1 MAQSKAYAGR
11 VAIDFEQQPFEG
23 LDWQHYLGL
32 ARRHTW
38 HFLVPFLLGWL
49 TVWTASWFMHS
60 VYRSGTLILVE
71 QPTVPQQFVMPNVA
85 GDLQGRLNS
94 ITQQILSRTRLLHI
108 IDQFNLYGK
117 DRQRLSPDDLVER
130 MRKDIGIELVRSP
143 DRQELTSFNIYYSA
157 GDPHTAQLVLSELTN
172 LFISE
177 NLEVRQQ
184 QSENTT
190 RFLESQLEQARTNLA
205 QQEQRVRE
213 FKDRYL
219 GQLPGQLQTNLQILS
234 GLQSQLQNE
243 EDALN
248 RAKQQGV
255 YLDSLLNQY
264 HTIQRT
270 AKNGDGTPVGLPA
283 LDQELDRLKAQL
295 ADLGSRYTDRHPDV
309 RKLKEQ
315 IAKTEQLKARVAANL
330 NSKADTASG
339 ETGTGDSAKNYTDV
353 ANASPMFQIE
363 SQAKANQIEIA
374 NRQRSIQQLQA
385 RIADYQS
392 RLNLEPVREQQLADL
407 SRGYDQSK
415 ADYDSLLKK
424 KNESELATSLERQQ
438 QGEHFQVLDPPNLP
452 VKPDSPNRLRLLG
465 IGLLVGT
472 MLGVG
477 LAVVMEMT
485 DERIHRSKELKELL
499 PDNVIVEI
507 PPLTTIKEQEQVTR
521 RARLRWA
528 AVTAVFG
535 SVVMAF
541 AATYLRG

>member
-1 MAQSKAYAGR
+1 MPEE
-11 VAIDFEQQPFEG
+11 FEEPTSEG
-23 LDWQHYLGL
+23 LDWQYYLGL
-32 ARRHTW
+32 VRRHTW
-38 HFLVPFLLGWL
+38 HFLVPFFFGWL
-49 TVWTASWFMHS
+49 VVWTASWFMPS

-71 QPTVPQQFVMPNVA
+71 EPTVPQQFVMPNVA

-108 IDQFNLYGK
+108 IDQFSLYRKEREHG
-117 DRQRLSPDDLVER
+117 SPDDLVER
-130 MRKDIGIELVRSP
+130 MRKDIEIELVRSP

-157 GDPHTAQLVLSELTN
+157 DNPHTAQLVTGELSN

-190 RFLESQLEQARTNLA
+190 RFLESQLEEARANLA
-205 QQEQRVRE
+205 QQEQKVRQ

-248 RAKQQGV
+248 RAKQQDV
-255 YLDSLLNQY
+255 YLESLLNQY

-270 AKNGDGTPVGLPA
+270 TKSGNGTPVGLPA

-295 ADLGSRYTDRHPDV
+295 ADLSSRYTDRHPDV

-315 IAKTEQLKARVAANL
+315 IAKTEQLKTRVAADL
-330 NSKADTASG
+330 NSKASDSGADTASV
-339 ETGTGDSAKNYTDV
+339 GTAKDYSDL
-353 ANASPMFQIE
+353 ANASPMFQIQ
-363 SQAKANQIEIA
+363 SQFKANQTEIA
-374 NRQRSIQQLQA
+374 NRQRSIHQLQA

-392 RLNLEPVREQQLADL
+392 RLNQEPVREQQLTDL
-407 SRGYDQSK
+407 TRGYDQSK
-415 ADYDSLLKK
+415 ADYDSLLRK

-438 QGEHFQVLDPPNLP
+438 QGEHFRVLDPPNLP
-452 VKPDSPNRLRLLG
+452 AKPYSPNRLKLLG
-465 IGLLVGT
+465 IGLLVGAV
-472 MLGVG
+472 LGVG
-477 LAVVMEMT
+477 LSAATEMA
-485 DERIHRSKELKELL
+485 DDRVYAGKELKKLL
-499 PDNVIVEI
+499 PADVIVEI
-507 PPLTTIKEQEQVTR
+507 PPLMTAKEQAKETR
-521 RARLRWA
+521 QARLRWA
-528 AVTAVFG
+528 GAGVVFA
-535 SVVMAF
+535 SVLVAF